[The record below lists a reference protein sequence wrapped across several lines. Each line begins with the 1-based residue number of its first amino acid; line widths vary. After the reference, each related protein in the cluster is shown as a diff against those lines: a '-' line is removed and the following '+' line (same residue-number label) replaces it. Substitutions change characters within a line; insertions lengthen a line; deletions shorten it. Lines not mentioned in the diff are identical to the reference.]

1 MLGPWWQVSIVA
13 IVSSIIFLVL
23 DPSFPG
29 STPFWFMLLITWFSW
44 LNRWVYISVLDCHL
58 LPLAFPLV
66 TTSSISTPSIM
77 QGVRLSPSHTHKIK
91 KKHLPPCD
99 WGQGGAVR
107 GRGSFWL
114 GPLSS
119 LSSGSYNSHI
129 SFEFSSYNTTAFT
142 EHKSWG
148 SISPVKHGFSYA
160 SMWYLSYNTITST
173 HGQLRGPGLKW
184 RATVVATEKLKS
196 IPSWGWGI
204 AGVILGA
211 LGWGPF

>member
-44 LNRWVYISVLDCHL
+44 LNRWIYISVLDCHL

-91 KKHLPPCD
+91 KNTFHPVIGVRAERCGGGGPSDWVHCHLCPV
-99 WGQGGAVR
+99 AAITAIY
-107 GRGSFWL
+107 
-114 GPLSS
+114 PLSS
-119 LSSGSYNSHI
+119 PPTTPLLLLSTRV
-129 SFEFSSYNTTAFT
+129 EEA
-142 EHKSWG
+142 
-148 SISPVKHGFSYA
+148 
-160 SMWYLSYNTITST
+160 
-173 HGQLRGPGLKW
+173 
-184 RATVVATEKLKS
+184 
-196 IPSWGWGI
+196 
-204 AGVILGA
+204 
-211 LGWGPF
+211 